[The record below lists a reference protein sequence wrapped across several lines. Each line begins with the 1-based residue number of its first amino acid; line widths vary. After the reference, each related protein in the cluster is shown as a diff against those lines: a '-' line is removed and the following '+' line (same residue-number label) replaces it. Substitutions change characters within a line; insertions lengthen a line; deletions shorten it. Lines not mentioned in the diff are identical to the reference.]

1 MTINFKAIS
10 FALIFIILSIYVF
23 TGTVREKKPNWI
35 LNLEE
40 EVTSTHVSGDGGSLV
55 FGTSGGKIF
64 YHHTFNSKPFWEY
77 QADARITSLKISLDG
92 RYLAATD
99 EKGNLYCIF
108 QGNAGKPWPLLKTTL
123 GEDSRVSD
131 IFSGGGTT
139 ALVRILVT
147 SDERVSLFDKN
158 RESPMWSF
166 SQKGAKAR
174 LSRNGKY
181 VLTFS
186 DEKLSFFSS
195 SKGELIWERNFIFK
209 IIDAS
214 ISGYGDYV
222 AVATSNGEIHLLHEG
237 KTLWSHNL
245 EEEIK
250 SLNLRAKGNEV
261 MVVGEEIK
269 IFSNSGE
276 LLISHEVKDE
286 TLIYF
291 PSYGSYLIVSD
302 REGISLYYGTRRIP
316 VWRYRVIGERRFLES
331 SLGGEYIF
339 SFSKNSVNLFF
350 SNSVFLL
357 GSRNAWALV
366 FGLGILEIF
375 ILTYRGKKL
384 SLEFLKGGDFFSFLL
399 GGLFGALL
407 GRYLGEAP
415 FESSFFLLVGFFSGG
430 FAGWNV
436 WKSEGGF
443 IGLFVGFGL
452 GLMASLFTGVLVG
465 CFLWFSESE
474 SFIITM
480 ILRFGISGI
489 SLGLKTSPLGAFCG
503 FFLRFIY
510 TLRGG
515 RLV

>member
-35 LNLEE
+35 LNTEDE
-40 EVTSTHVSGDGGSLV
+40 ITSTHVSGDGGSLV
-55 FGTSGGKIF
+55 FGTSSGKIF
-64 YHHTFNSKPFWEY
+64 YHLSFNSKPFWEY

-108 QGNAGKPWPLLKTTL
+108 QGNAGKPMPLLKINL
-123 GEDSRVSD
+123 REDSRVSD

-147 SDERVSLFDKN
+147 SKEKVSLFDKN
-158 RESPMWSF
+158 RESPMWSI
-166 SQKGAKAR
+166 SLKGAKAK
-174 LSRNGKY
+174 LSQNGKY
-181 VLTFS
+181 VIIFS
-186 DEKLSFFSS
+186 DKKLSFFSS
-195 SKGELIWERNFIFK
+195 SKGELIWERKFLFK

-214 ISGYGDYV
+214 ISRSGDYM

-237 KTLWSHNL
+237 KTLWSHNI

-250 SLNLRAKGNEV
+250 SLSLRAKGREV

-269 IFSNSGE
+269 IFSNNGE
-276 LLISHEVKDE
+276 LLISHDVKDE
-286 TLIYF
+286 ALIYF
-291 PSYGSYLIVSD
+291 PPYGSYLIVSD
-302 REGISLYYGTRRIP
+302 GEGISLYYGKRKIP
-316 VWRYRVIGERRFLES
+316 VWRYSGIEERRFLES

-339 SFSKNSVNLFF
+339 SFSKDSVNLFF
-350 SNSVFLL
+350 SNSVFLI

-366 FGLGILEIF
+366 FGVGILEIF
-375 ILTYRGKKL
+375 IFTYRGKKL
-384 SLEFLKGGDFFSFLL
+384 SLDFLKGGEFFSFLL
-399 GGLFGALL
+399 GGIFGAIL

-415 FESSFFLLVGFFSGG
+415 FESSFFLLVGLFSGG
-430 FAGWNV
+430 FAGRNA

-452 GLMASLFTGVLVG
+452 GLIASLFTGVLVG
-465 CFLWFSESE
+465 CFLWVSESE
-474 SFIITM
+474 SFIIAM

-503 FFLRFIY
+503 VFLRFIY

-515 RLV
+515 RLA